1 MKLYLDV
8 GTRLYIAPEVMSSK
22 GGPRDHTKADIYSL
36 GVRFAYKLVASVNWD
51 VADRLF

>member
-1 MKLYLDV
+1 MPDV

-36 GVRFAYKLVASVNWD
+36 GVGFAYAY
-51 VADRLF
+51 RLLILIAVS